1 MSFWFLLQ
9 ILINVVLFAAVGF
22 MWVRLQKP
30 AKDDPRLSRGLQLL
44 QSKISVLEDLSDR
57 TETQARQLTTLIEQK
72 CREVQGVV
80 LQTEKQL
87 QKIEQSMEKS
97 REVAKIFQDKIP
109 HQEIIERQNSLKY
122 IKAARLAHQ
131 GLSVEEIS
139 KQVDLARGE
148 LEFIANVNRQ
158 QLQFS
163 ESDLPDWAQE
173 TTTAENTV
181 TAKPESA
188 GDSRPEAMLS
198 NLGSKFRQA
207 LNGNDFSSDSASSNS
222 EGSAANQSVVQSASQ
237 AGAKKFENIQNAQEV
252 IEGSNSFEN
261 SEVIESL
268 STQPVAA
275 KSVTAAPI
283 ENRIL
288 NRPNDRN
295 SIVKKVVFPRIDAR
309 NNLS

>member
-173 TTTAENTV
+173 TTATGTASSE
-181 TAKPESA
+181 KSESA

-207 LNGNDFSSDSASSNS
+207 LNGNAFTPEPANSNS
-222 EGSAANQSVVQSASQ
+222 DGSAANQADVHATAQTSPNKVEDVYLSQ
-237 AGAKKFENIQNAQEV
+237 AVIDGADEFEKN
-252 IEGSNSFEN
+252 
-261 SEVIESL
+261 EVIESL
-268 STQPVAA
+268 PTQSVAA
-275 KSVTAAPI
+275 KSVAAAPV

-309 NNLS
+309 NNLN

>member
-87 QKIEQSMEKS
+87 QKIEQSIEKS

-163 ESDLPDWAQE
+163 EADLPDWANE
-173 TTTAENTV
+173 EPASTAD
-181 TAKPESA
+181 A
-188 GDSRPEAMLS
+188 RPEAMLS

-207 LNGNDFSSDSASSNS
+207 LNNNSFAAEVVDAEVSPNAGTNDQDLHATQDADIKNS
-222 EGSAANQSVVQSASQ
+222 EDLTKETNESV
-237 AGAKKFENIQNAQEV
+237 
-252 IEGSNSFEN
+252 
-261 SEVIESL
+261 
-268 STQPVAA
+268 STQAVAA
-275 KSVTAAPI
+275 KSTAVASV

-288 NRPNDRN
+288 NRPNDK
-295 SIVKKVVFPRIDAR
+295 SSVVKKVVFPRIDAR
-309 NNLS
+309 STLS

>member
-57 TETQARQLTTLIEQK
+57 TEVQARQLTTLIEQK

-163 ESDLPDWAQE
+163 EADLPDWANE
-173 TTTAENTV
+173 EPAEGAE
-181 TAKPESA
+181 AKAGSA
-188 GDSRPEAMLS
+188 ADARPEAMLS

-207 LNGNDFSSDSASSNS
+207 LNGSGETVSNNQVSSNEVENIEVAQDAIEASDDFAKS
-222 EGSAANQSVVQSASQ
+222 ETSEAVSAAPV
-237 AGAKKFENIQNAQEV
+237 
-252 IEGSNSFEN
+252 
-261 SEVIESL
+261 ES
-268 STQPVAA
+268 
-275 KSVTAAPI
+275 
-283 ENRIL
+283 RIL
-288 NRPNDRN
+288 NRPNDK
-295 SIVKKVVFPRIDAR
+295 SSVVKKVVFPRIDAR
-309 NNLS
+309 STLS

>member
-173 TTTAENTV
+173 TTTAENSSTV
-181 TAKPESA
+181 KPESV

-207 LNGNDFSSDSASSNS
+207 LNGNDFASEPANAKSEESAT
-222 EGSAANQSVVQSASQ
+222 NQSVVQSASQ